1 METRANY
8 ILIGAVTLFGI
19 FAGLA
24 FFLWLAKIQVDRQY
38 AYYDVLFD
46 SVEGLGRA
54 SAVRYNG
61 VDVGQVLSIGLDP
74 VDPSEVRVRIEVG
87 AETPVKT
94 DTTATLS
101 SQGVT
106 GVSFVALS
114 GGSPNAPLLTAV
126 SPEPVP
132 VIESE
137 RSVVQGLIADAP
149 DLLSEALILL
159 RGLSEFTGPENRDA
173 VAGIL
178 RNAEGASGRLDEALT
193 DFSEISQTVAA
204 ATEQITLFTGRLD
217 AIGANTDAV
226 LVTADDT
233 LRNASAAMAE
243 AERTLRGATEALTS
257 AQTAFT
263 SVDAIILERA
273 PGVLDR
279 AEAAAESIETTV
291 FALGTQ
297 AGSAIAKI
305 EAAADVAV
313 ARLDQSEAAVARAEE
328 ALIGTTAAMA
338 AVEETATGFDLF
350 VEGDG
355 TALVAEARA
364 AIARLNALLSQAV
377 PPILAEVG
385 EASTTINRVV
395 SEVGGDVA
403 NFSGRLDAIGST
415 AETALREAA
424 ETFRAATATL
434 ADITVATET
443 AQRTMMAA
451 EGTFTSANRFL
462 DEDVA
467 AIASDIRGTTSRL
480 DAALEQVST
489 DLPEITASLRTAAS
503 DASAAVASIER
514 VARQSGSGIESFT
527 TTGLPQI
534 TSLAQEGRRLVTA
547 LERLASRIESNPS
560 RFFLGNPTPE
570 YRSPR

>member
-8 ILIGAVTLFGI
+8 ILIGAVTLLGI
-19 FAGLA
+19 FAGLG
-24 FFLWLAKIQVDRQY
+24 FFLWLAKIQVDRQF
-38 AYYDVLFD
+38 AYYEVLFD

-61 VDVGQVLSIGLDP
+61 VDVGQVLSIELDP
-74 VDPSEVRVRIEVG
+74 NDPSEVRVRIEVG

-94 DTTATLS
+94 DTTASLS

-106 GVSFVALS
+106 GVSFVSLS
-114 GGSPNAPLLTAV
+114 GGSTDAPLLTAA
-126 SPEPVP
+126 SPEAVP

-178 RNAEGASGRLDEALT
+178 RNAEGASGRLDAALT

-217 AIGANTDAV
+217 AIGANIDAV

-243 AERTLRGATEALTS
+243 AERTLRGATEALAA
-257 AQTAFT
+257 AQTAFA
-263 SVDAIILERA
+263 SADAVIVERA

-291 FALGTQ
+291 GVLGTQ
-297 AGSAIAKI
+297 AGSAIARI
-305 EAAADVAV
+305 EAAADMAV
-313 ARLDQSEAAVARAEE
+313 ARLAQSEAAVARAEE

-338 AVEETATGFDLF
+338 AVEGAATGFDLL

-355 TALVAEARA
+355 TALVAEARLA
-364 AIARLNALLSQAV
+364 TTRLDSLLSQVV
-377 PPILAEVG
+377 PPILADVG
-385 EASTTINRVV
+385 EASTTISQVA
-395 SEVGGDVA
+395 SALGSDVTD
-403 NFSGRLDAIGST
+403 FSGRLDALGAN
-415 AETALREAA
+415 AETALSDAGA
-424 ETFRAATATL
+424 TFRAASATL
-434 ADITVATET
+434 ADIAVAMET
-443 AQRTMMAA
+443 AQRTLVAA
-451 EGTFTSANRFL
+451 EGTFTSANRVL

-480 DAALEQVST
+480 DGALRQVST

-503 DASAAVASIER
+503 NASAAVASIER
-514 VARQSGSGIESFT
+514 VARQSGSGIERFT
-527 TTGLPQI
+527 NTGLPQF
-534 TSLAQEGRRLVTA
+534 TSLAQEGRRLVTT
-547 LERLASRIESNPS
+547 LERLASRIESNPG

>member
-8 ILIGAVTLFGI
+8 ILIGAVTLLGI
-19 FAGLA
+19 FAGLG
-24 FFLWLAKIQVDRQY
+24 FFLWLAKIQVDRQF
-38 AYYDVLFD
+38 AYYEVLFD

-61 VDVGQVLSIGLDP
+61 VDVGQVLSIELDP
-74 VDPSEVRVRIEVG
+74 NDPSEVRVRIEVG

-94 DTTATLS
+94 DTTASLS

-106 GVSFVALS
+106 GVSFVSLS
-114 GGSPNAPLLTAV
+114 GGSTDAPLLTAA
-126 SPEPVP
+126 SPEAVP

-178 RNAEGASGRLDEALT
+178 RNAEGASGRLDAALT

-217 AIGANTDAV
+217 AIGANIDAV

-243 AERTLRGATEALTS
+243 AERTLRGATEALAA
-257 AQTAFT
+257 AQTAFA
-263 SVDAIILERA
+263 SADAVIVERA

-291 FALGTQ
+291 GVLGTQ
-297 AGSAIAKI
+297 AGSAIARI
-305 EAAADVAV
+305 EAAADMAV
-313 ARLDQSEAAVARAEE
+313 ARLAQSEAAVARAEE

-338 AVEETATGFDLF
+338 AVEGAATGFDLL

-355 TALVAEARA
+355 TALVAEARLA
-364 AIARLNALLSQAV
+364 TTRLDSLLSQVV
-377 PPILAEVG
+377 PPILADVG
-385 EASTTINRVV
+385 EASTTISQVA
-395 SEVGGDVA
+395 SALGSDVTD
-403 NFSGRLDAIGST
+403 FSGRLDALGAN
-415 AETALREAA
+415 AETALSDAGA
-424 ETFRAATATL
+424 TFRAASATL
-434 ADITVATET
+434 ADIAVAMET
-443 AQRTMMAA
+443 AQRTLVAA
-451 EGTFTSANRFL
+451 EGTFTSANRVL

-480 DAALEQVST
+480 DGALGQVST

-503 DASAAVASIER
+503 NASAAVASIER
-514 VARQSGSGIESFT
+514 VARQSGSGIERFT
-527 TTGLPQI
+527 NTGLPQF
-534 TSLAQEGRRLVTA
+534 TSLAQEGRRLVTT
-547 LERLASRIESNPS
+547 LERLASRIESNPG